1 MRDLQLPGRS
11 VTHAVNGMAATS
23 HPLAT
28 LAAIDMLRS
37 GGNAVDAAVTACAV
51 QCVVEP
57 MSTGLGGDCFALLV
71 KGGRGKPIGLN
82 GSGWAPKGLT
92 AEQLLS
98 QGIKKIETSMP
109 HAVTVPGAVDAWA
122 TLLEEHGRKG
132 LDECLQPAIRYAEE
146 GWAVTPR
153 IAVDWKR
160 NEAKMQA
167 EASAKEQYLL
177 DGRAPRAG
185 ERFRLPKLA
194 RTLREIAKKGR
205 EGFYSGWVADDI
217 VNYLSGKGGR
227 HAAEDFAEQRAEWVA
242 PIATPYRDATI
253 YQIPPNGQGVTA
265 LIMLNILSGWDLS
278 KLDPLGVERL
288 HLETEASRLAF
299 HARDAFVADPRHGEV
314 PVERMLSKEFAD
326 GLRRQI
332 DPKRAMKAPEM
343 TGPTYRDTIYLTV
356 IDKDRN
362 TCSFINSLYFAFG
375 SGLVAP
381 ESGVVLQNRGA
392 GFRVEPGHPNC
403 VAPRKRPMHT
413 IIPGLCMT
421 GDKVAWS
428 YGVMGGAYQPVG
440 HTHVLTNMLDYGM
453 DPQEALDCPRVF
465 HMDGRLDVE
474 RGLPD
479 SVLDGLRR
487 LGHPVARPEMPWGG
501 GQIVGV
507 DWANGTLL
515 GGSDPRKDG
524 CALGY

>member
-11 VTHAVNGMAATS
+11 VMHAVNGMAATS
-23 HPLAT
+23 QPLAT
-28 LAAIDMLRS
+28 LAAIDMLRA
-37 GGNAVDAAVTACAV
+37 GGNAVDAAVAACAV

-57 MSTGLGGDCFALLV
+57 MSTGIGGDCFALLA
-71 KGGRGKPIGLN
+71 KGGQGAPIGLN
-82 GSGWAPKGLT
+82 GSGWAPRALT
-92 AEQLLS
+92 AEHLLG
-98 QGIKKIETSMP
+98 QGIRKIEPGMP
-109 HAVTVPGAVDAWA
+109 HSVTVPGAVDAWE
-122 TLLEEHGRKG
+122 TLLKEHGRKG
-132 LDECLQPAIRYAEE
+132 LDECLQAAIRYAED

-160 NEAKMQA
+160 NEAKMQV
-167 EASAKEQYLL
+167 EASAREQYLPG
-177 DGRAPRAG
+177 GRAPKAG
-185 ERFRLPKLA
+185 ERMRLPKLA
-194 RTLREIAKKGR
+194 RTLREVAKKGR
-205 EGFYSGWVADDI
+205 EGFYSGWVAEDI
-217 VNYLSGKGGR
+217 VKYLGAKGGQ
-227 HAAEDFAEQRAEWVA
+227 HALDDFAEQRAEWVT
-242 PIATPYRDATI
+242 PIATGYRDATI

-265 LIMLNILSGWDLS
+265 LIMLNLLSGYDLS
-278 KLDPLGVERL
+278 RLDPLGVERL

-299 HARDAFVADPRHGEV
+299 HARDAHVADPRHAEV
-314 PVERMLSKEFAD
+314 PVAKLLSKAFAD
-326 GLRRQI
+326 ELRRQI

-343 TGPTYRDTIYLTV
+343 TGPVYRDTIYLTV

-381 ESGVVLQNRGA
+381 ESGVVLQNRGC

-413 IIPGLCMT
+413 IIPGLCMK

-465 HMDGRLDVE
+465 HVEGRLDVE

-479 SVLDGLRR
+479 GVFEGLGK
-487 LGHPVARPEMPWGG
+487 LGHPVSRPEMPWGG
-501 GQIVGV
+501 GQIVGI

>member
-11 VTHAVNGMAATS
+11 VMHAVNGMAATS

-28 LAAIDMLRS
+28 LAAIDMLRA
-37 GGNAVDAAVTACAV
+37 GGNAVDAAVAACAV

-57 MSTGLGGDCFALLV
+57 MSTGIGGDCFAILV
-71 KGGRGKPIGLN
+71 KGGQGKPIGLN

-92 AEQLLS
+92 ADHLLS
-98 QGIKKIETSMP
+98 QGVRKIETNMP

-122 TLLEEHGRKG
+122 TLLAEHGRKG

-167 EASAKEQYLL
+167 EPSAREQYLL
-177 DGRAPRAG
+177 QGRAPRAG
-185 ERFRLPKLA
+185 ERFRLPKLG
-194 RTLREIAKKGR
+194 RTLREIAGKGR
-205 EGFYSGWVADDI
+205 DGFYSGWVAEDI
-217 VNYLSGKGGR
+217 VGYLAAKGGR
-227 HAAEDFAEQRAEWVA
+227 HAPEDFAEQRAEWVT
-242 PIATPYRDATI
+242 PITTAYRDATI

-278 KLDPLGVERL
+278 KLDPFGVERL

-299 HARDAFVADPRHGEV
+299 HARDTFVADPRHGDV
-314 PVERMLSKEFAD
+314 PVEKLLSREFAD
-326 GLRRQI
+326 ELRRQI

-356 IDKDRN
+356 IDRDRN

-381 ESGVVLQNRGA
+381 ESGVVLQNRGC
-392 GFRVEPGHPNC
+392 GFRVAPGHPNC
-403 VAPRKRPMHT
+403 VGPRKRPMHT
-413 IIPGLCMT
+413 IIPGLCMK
-421 GDKVAWS
+421 GDRVAWS

-440 HTHVLTNMLDYGM
+440 HTHVLTNLLDYGM

-479 SVLDGLRR
+479 SVLEGLRA

-501 GQIVGV
+501 GQIVGI
-507 DWANGTLL
+507 DWANGALL